1 MGKDPEV
8 HLCLCM
14 KSSLS
19 LSVFVFLPSHTSS
32 LSLIIFIIQTQEM
45 VKKAQEDFPN
55 LEWND
60 AVQKEAVMGP
70 GSEAKQ
76 GEGQPTSAVKGVEEI
91 AKHAAESVV
100 DTLKEAN
107 PATRDFKEPHC

>member
-1 MGKDPEV
+1 L
-8 HLCLCM
+8 HFFLLT
-14 KSSLS
+14 
-19 LSVFVFLPSHTSS
+19 LPS
-32 LSLIIFIIQTQEM
+32 LISFIIIQTQEM

-60 AVQKEAVMGP
+60 AVQKEADMGP
-70 GSEAKQ
+70 GREAKQ
-76 GEGQPTSAVKGVEEI
+76 GEGQPTSAVEEI
-91 AKHAAESVV
+91 KETAKHAAESLV